1 MTEPEYIAVPLEA
14 RGSRLDSWLAR
25 EEDGISRARWQQL
38 IKDGQVTV
46 DGAICKPNTSLR
58 GGERIT
64 YTIPPPDLT
73 ELLPEDIPLD
83 VLYEDASIIA
93 INKPAGMVVH
103 PAPGH
108 ARGTLVN
115 ALLHHCTDL
124 GGIGGE
130 LRPGIVHRLDKDT
143 SGVILVAKTD
153 SALNGLQNQF
163 KNRETEKYYE
173 AIVTGVP
180 DPSSGTINK
189 PIGRHPTQRKKMQA
203 NARNG
208 RNAVTHYQTLQA
220 FQDAAHLSVRI
231 ETGRTHQIRVHL
243 ASIGHPVLG
252 DTLYGKQRT
261 ASLSIQAERQMLHAK
276 SITFTHPETGV
287 EMTLSA
293 PRAADFSAAL
303 RQL

>member
-1 MTEPEYIAVPLEA
+1 MSESEHMDVPPDA

-38 IKDGQVTV
+38 IKEERVTV
-46 DGAICKPNTSLR
+46 DGATYKPNTSLK

-83 VLYEDASIIA
+83 VLYEDGAIIA

-108 ARGTLVN
+108 SSGTLVN

-163 KNRETEKYYE
+163 KNRETKKYYE

-180 DPSSGTINK
+180 SPSSGTINQ

-208 RNAVTHYQTLQA
+208 RNAVTHYETLQA

-261 ASLSIQAERQMLHAK
+261 ASLSIQAGRQMLHAK

-293 PRAADFSAAL
+293 PLAADFSAAL